1 MAMELNYVNIMLYV
15 TGIFTASV
23 GFIFFFPELLLEKMF
38 KIKLGDQAA
47 IFIARHW
54 ALLVGIVGLLI
65 ICSVH
70 NPAIQPTILIA
81 AIIEKAV
88 IVLMILA
95 NFKKE
100 FTKGFRLAAFID
112 AVCVV
117 LYILVL
123 TGIT

>member
-1 MAMELNYVNIMLYV
+1 MELNYVNIMLYI
-15 TGIFTASV
+15 TGILTASV
-23 GFIFFFPELLLEKMF
+23 GFLFFSPELLFEKML

-54 ALLVGIVGLLI
+54 ALLVGLVGLLI

-70 NPAIQPTILIA
+70 NPAIQPTILWA
-81 AIIEKAV
+81 AIIEKAI
-88 IVLMILA
+88 IVLMFLA
-95 NFKKE
+95 NFNKE
-100 FTKGFRLAAFID
+100 FTKGFRLPAFID
-112 AVCVV
+112 TVCVV